1 MKIQEKSVK
10 LNPNYVKI
18 NILKK
23 IKQEEFLGGPAVKD
37 WFSNAEGTG
46 SIPGGETKIPHA
58 IRHGQINKQEK
69 KKNPGWEGGNICT
82 HIAASLHC
90 TAETNIILQ
99 SNYTP
104 IKKERKKSRNPHT
117 SGTFPSSGGWGKESQ
132 QGPTTANSSLSKCP
146 SLSMSLRSQTCKG
159 RAARLSGGRYLGFP
173 QAGRACVVAGTP
185 TRTHIL
191 TAHPG

>member
-69 KKNPGWEGGNICT
+69 KK
-82 HIAASLHC
+82 
-90 TAETNIILQ
+90 
-99 SNYTP
+99 
-104 IKKERKKSRNPHT
+104 SRV
-117 SGTFPSSGGWGKESQ
+117 
-132 QGPTTANSSLSKCP
+132 
-146 SLSMSLRSQTCKG
+146 
-159 RAARLSGGRYLGFP
+159 GGREYMYTYSCFTSLYS
-173 QAGRACVVAGTP
+173 RD
-185 TRTHIL
+185 
-191 TAHPG
+191 